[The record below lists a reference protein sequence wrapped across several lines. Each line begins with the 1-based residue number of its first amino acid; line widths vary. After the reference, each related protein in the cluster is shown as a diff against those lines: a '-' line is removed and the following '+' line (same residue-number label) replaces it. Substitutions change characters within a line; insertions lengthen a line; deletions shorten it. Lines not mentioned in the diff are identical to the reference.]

1 MTFRMMAVI
10 VVIALGCVTSAK
22 AEPVQDLMNPAV
34 FQGSIVGQ
42 KTAPVTLVVY
52 SSPTC
57 SHCVNFHERDLAK
70 LQDTYVAAGK

>member
-1 MTFRMMAVI
+1 M
-10 VVIALGCVTSAK
+10 
-22 AEPVQDLMNPAV
+22 QDLMNPAV
-34 FQGSIVGQ
+34 FQDSFVGQ

-57 SHCVNFHERDLAK
+57 SHCVDFHERDLAK